1 MATNAPTQDTDG
13 ENYDSIPARYLGVQT
28 RKKLALWLNPPRVG
42 GTNWEDLADEMGFEY
57 IEIENF
63 KLNNSPMYEVLHIW
77 SLKENATIGQL
88 IQMLKHIERFDVL
101 DEIQSSL
108 AKDIS
113 KYRERSSSPMPV
125 QVPEVST
132 GNYPNV
138 PTTSELHGITLQDD
152 PYGVDKELFD
162 AYVCYCK
169 EDRDFVIQMVEKLES
184 SEFGRRLKLCI
195 DDRDLLPGTA
205 YLTVTAELIENRC
218 KRMVVVLSP
227 EFLDSPECDFQTKY
241 AMSLSP
247 GAKKQRLIPVMYKQI
262 EVPQLL
268 RFVTVIDYVKD
279 ELKTWFWHRLAKA
292 LSRPIKH

>member
-1 MATNAPTQDTDG
+1 MATNAPSQDTEG

-63 KLNNSPMYEVLHIW
+63 KLKNSPMYEVLHVW
-77 SLKENATIGQL
+77 SLQQNATIGHL
-88 IQMLKHIERFDVL
+88 IEMLKSIERFDVL
-101 DEIQSSL
+101 EEIQSSL

-169 EDRDFVIQMVEKLES
+169 EDRDFVIQMVKRLES

-227 EFLDSPECDFQTKY
+227 EFLESPECDFQTKY

-268 RFVTVIDYVKD
+268 RFVTVIDYVKE
-279 ELKTWFWHRLAKA
+279 ELEERFWHRLSKA
-292 LSRPIKH
+292 LSRP